1 MNTDA
6 TLTIKVRKDT
16 RSIALLDK
24 FESRDENG
32 NKKYNTLILQDAFS
46 IRHAGNC
53 YRVSL
58 HMQRKSKDSDC
69 MSSNLTFS
77 DLKQKLVN
85 CIFSVES
92 KSKIKIV
99 NEVLKIAAETPN
111 LQDEKRAYLAF
122 NTPVEF
128 NAQNSSNRSGYG
140 NRYCGEELVYEGTL
154 YGETTTYVFVG
165 AQCQWWF

>member
-1 MNTDA
+1 MNTDT
-6 TLTIKVRKDT
+6 TLIAKVCKDT
-16 RSIALLDK
+16 RTIALLDK
-24 FESRDENG
+24 FESLNDNG
-32 NKKYNTLILQDAFS
+32 HKKYKTLVLQDAFC
-46 IRHAGNC
+46 IKHLGHC

-58 HMQRKSKDSDC
+58 YMQRKTKDSTC
-69 MSSNLTFS
+69 IQSNLTFT
-77 DLKQKLVN
+77 DLKQKLLN
-85 CIFSVES
+85 CIYSIES

-99 NEVLKIAAETPN
+99 NEVLNAVAETPS
-111 LQDEKRAYLAF
+111 LQEEKQAYLSFKA
-122 NTPVEF
+122 PVEF

>member
-6 TLTIKVRKDT
+6 TLTVKVRKDT

-24 FESRDENG
+24 FESLDENRC
-32 NKKYNTLILQDAFS
+32 KKYTTLILQDAFC
-46 IRHAGNC
+46 IKHAGHC

-58 HMQRKSKDSDC
+58 HMQRKAKDSTC
-69 MSSNLTFS
+69 IPSSLTFS

-99 NEVLKIAAETPN
+99 NEVLKVAAETPS
-111 LQDEKRAYLAF
+111 LQDEKQAYLSF
-122 NTPVEF
+122 QSPVEF

-140 NRYCGEELVYEGTL
+140 NRYCGEDLVYEGTL

>member
-1 MNTDA
+1 
-6 TLTIKVRKDT
+6 
-16 RSIALLDK
+16 
-24 FESRDENG
+24 
-32 NKKYNTLILQDAFS
+32 
-46 IRHAGNC
+46 
-53 YRVSL
+53 
-58 HMQRKSKDSDC
+58 MQRKAKGSTC
-69 MSSNLTFS
+69 IPSSLTFS

-99 NEVLKIAAETPN
+99 NEVLKVAAETPS
-111 LQDEKRAYLAF
+111 LQDEKQAYLSF
-122 NTPVEF
+122 QSPVEF

-140 NRYCGEELVYEGTL
+140 NRYCGEDLVYEGTL